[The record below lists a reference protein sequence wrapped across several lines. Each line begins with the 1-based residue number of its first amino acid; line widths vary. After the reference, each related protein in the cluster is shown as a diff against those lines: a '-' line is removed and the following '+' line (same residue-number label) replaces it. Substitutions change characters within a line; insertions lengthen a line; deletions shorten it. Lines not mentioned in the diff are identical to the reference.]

1 MNLPCLHAYRL
12 PLMVHAGGCM
22 TGSFEGR
29 PVAIDSEFCLG
40 CGEIRLFLKHL
51 AALKAFLEESSAGR
65 KQT

>member
-1 MNLPCLHAYRL
+1 
-12 PLMVHAGGCM
+12 M

-51 AALKAFLEESSAGR
+51 AILKAYLEESSAER
-65 KQT
+65 KQR